1 MFGGRQTIAVWGSF
15 VLGCTLASLGGRARE
30 PVAREPEPR
39 QSVSGLH
46 VSIESAPFTDPT
58 DLERRVIATATRW
71 GLDPAL
77 VLAVIEA
84 ESGQSPGAVSPKGA
98 VGLMQVLPETAALMG
113 LPDPANPTTN
123 LDAGCGYLANLI
135 ESFGGDIELALA
147 AYNAGPGAVRRWG
160 GVPPFRETR
169 AFVTRVAAA
178 YQRLTGLDL
187 PGAQRFTSEPSI
199 LF

>member
-1 MFGGRQTIAVWGSF
+1 
-15 VLGCTLASLGGRARE
+15 
-30 PVAREPEPR
+30 
-39 QSVSGLH
+39 
-46 VSIESAPFTDPT
+46 
-58 DLERRVIATATRW
+58 VIATATRW

-84 ESGQSPGAVSPKGA
+84 ESGQLPEAVSPKGA

-113 LPDPANPTTN
+113 LPDPANPATN

-178 YQRLTGLDL
+178 YQRLSGLDL
-187 PGAQRFTSEPSI
+187 PGARRFTSEPST

>member
-15 VLGCTLASLGGRARE
+15 ALGCTLAALGGRART
-30 PVAREPEPR
+30 PMAREPEPSER
-39 QSVSGLH
+39 VSGLH
-46 VSIESAPFTDPT
+46 ISVESAPFSSPT
-58 DLERRVIATATRW
+58 ELERRVIATAARW

-84 ESGQSPGAVSPKGA
+84 ESGQSPGAVSAKGA

-113 LPDPANPTTN
+113 LPDPTNPATN
-123 LDAGCGYLANLI
+123 LDAGCGYLAGLI
-135 ESFGGDIELALA
+135 ESFGGDVELALA

-169 AFVTRVAAA
+169 AFVTRVADA
-178 YQRLTGLDL
+178 YQRLSGLDL
-187 PGAQRFTSEPSI
+187 PGARRFTTEPSA